1 MKTILIGSVVS
12 SKVMLEEMIN
22 AKFPINMVF
31 SLDEKYSKNVS
42 GYRPIHEVAAAN
54 NIPLIKFRN
63 INDEENIE
71 IIKKVQPDYIFV
83 IGLSQLIDNKILKIA
98 NKGTIGL
105 HPTPLPKYRGRAA
118 MVWQVL
124 LGERESKVSLFM
136 IDEGM
141 DSGDIIGQEDYFI
154 EETDYAEDL
163 EKKSLEALRKLSK
176 RVLTDLMNYSILP
189 IKQNDNDATYL
200 LIRRPE
206 DGQIDWN
213 QSVSII
219 HRLIR
224 AVSRPYP
231 GAFGMYDGIHKLIIW
246 RADVVEN
253 KNIIGI
259 PGQICAIG
267 NNYFDILG
275 KDGIIRVTDFEN
287 TDNVKLYIGHKLK

>member
-176 RVLTDLMNYSILP
+176 RVLPDLMNDSIVP
-189 IKQNDNDATYL
+189 IPQNDNDATYL

>member
-176 RVLTDLMNYSILP
+176 RVLPDLMNDSIVP
-189 IKQNDNDATYL
+189 IPQNDNDATYL

-231 GAFGMYDGIHKLIIW
+231 GASLSF
-246 RADVVEN
+246 
-253 KNIIGI
+253 
-259 PGQICAIG
+259 
-267 NNYFDILG
+267 
-275 KDGIIRVTDFEN
+275 
-287 TDNVKLYIGHKLK
+287 